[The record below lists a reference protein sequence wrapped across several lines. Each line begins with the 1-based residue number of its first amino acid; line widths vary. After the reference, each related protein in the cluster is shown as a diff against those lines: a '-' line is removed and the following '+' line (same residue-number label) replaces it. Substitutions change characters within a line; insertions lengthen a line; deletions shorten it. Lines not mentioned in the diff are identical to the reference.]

1 MRLAGTSGV
10 VVNAQWPALVGVGLE
25 ADLHGAFANFHGVN
39 TLVMVQFQATNSDS
53 LKEDL
58 GIATHNRLS
67 P

>member
-1 MRLAGTSGV
+1 M
-10 VVNAQWPALVGVGLE
+10 GLE
-25 ADLHGAFANFHGVN
+25 ADLHGAFANFRGAN

-58 GIATHNRLS
+58 GIATHNQLS